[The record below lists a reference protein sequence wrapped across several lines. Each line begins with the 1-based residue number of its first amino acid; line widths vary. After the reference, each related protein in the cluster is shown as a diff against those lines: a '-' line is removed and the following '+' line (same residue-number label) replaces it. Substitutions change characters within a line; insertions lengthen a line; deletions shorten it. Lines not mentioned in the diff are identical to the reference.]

1 MRIREGQEK
10 LSLIIKTSF
19 KKKKKNTRIEVGCA
33 REVLELKEQRC
44 DNDLGLG
51 SSEYRKT
58 VITVLTVIEWIFH
71 WCYSP
76 RWWRREKGEGEVMIG
91 SEEEEGE
98 KKTKVGP
105 FCLPF
110 QASQTNWDSWE
121 RGYSVGPPS
130 LSLSSPNF
138 HPPHPVHLEGQLRL
152 YTTRFFHYFY
162 YYCSRSIIF
171 IYLFNYLRLLFIF

>member
-1 MRIREGQEK
+1 M
-10 LSLIIKTSF
+10 
-19 KKKKKNTRIEVGCA
+19 GCA

-130 LSLSSPNF
+130 LSLSLALIFIHHTP
-138 HPPHPVHLEGQLRL
+138 
-152 YTTRFFHYFY
+152 YTWRANYVFTQHA
-162 YYCSRSIIF
+162 SSIIF
-171 IYLFNYLRLLFIF
+171 IIIVLVQ